1 MCVYLPYTFSCAEL
15 QEDPII
21 SPEPSESENVWVTFA
36 YGFVAVTII
45 NLSSIGGLM
54 IVPLMNKRAYHRG
67 RFSFTPMLTQ
77 NKHRDLDKIIRW
89 RDLTKFLAWQ
99 PMIHGP

>member
-67 RFSFTPMLTQ
+67 KFSFTPMLTQ
-77 NKHRDLDKIIRW
+77 SKHRNLDKIIRW
-89 RDLTKFLAWQ
+89 RDLTQFSLGN
-99 PMIHGP
+99 PNYE